1 MAGHPAKG
9 PIPIPPLKEV
19 GLGPATKAG
28 RPLHVTG
35 FGLLFSF
42 CFTG

>member
-9 PIPIPPLKEV
+9 PIPIPPLEEV

-28 RPLHVTG
+28 RPLHPPPI
-35 FGLLFSF
+35 
-42 CFTG
+42 